1 MAGFGV
7 DAAVETSGRSVCV
20 TSAGQEPFSICL
32 QINFP
37 GVTLREHPAEL
48 FARQLLLEK
57 VPDRQDVLHLF
68 DLLPREE
75 SSRGSPDPLAFG
87 CGCWVHD
94 ARFGLRRNNR
104 VFPASVQLLNVFV
117 RSVRP
122 SHVWTSIVI
131 FADVRAPRHRDLR
144 NNFDPNL
151 VVALSQ
157 FEGGNIFVVQPEGPD
172 VAYDAGETVRG
183 IILDPR
189 TQPCLLHA
197 RRDEHFTLPW
207 RGRRVVLVAFCI
219 DHVLQLTDDQRVNFA
234 GSAFGRLRRE
244 ASLLLASARLS
255 KCVSKSFLRLLAC
268 LSLCDVSKFGPYP
281 CTMHP

>member
-20 TSAGQEPFSICL
+20 TSAGHEPFSICL

-94 ARFGLRRNNR
+94 ARFG
-104 VFPASVQLLNVFV
+104 FATIACSQLLC
-117 RSVRP
+117 S
-122 SHVWTSIVI
+122 S
-131 FADVRAPRHRDLR
+131 
-144 NNFDPNL
+144 
-151 VVALSQ
+151 
-157 FEGGNIFVVQPEGPD
+157 
-172 VAYDAGETVRG
+172 
-183 IILDPR
+183 
-189 TQPCLLHA
+189 
-197 RRDEHFTLPW
+197 
-207 RGRRVVLVAFCI
+207 
-219 DHVLQLTDDQRVNFA
+219 
-234 GSAFGRLRRE
+234 
-244 ASLLLASARLS
+244 
-255 KCVSKSFLRLLAC
+255 
-268 LSLCDVSKFGPYP
+268 
-281 CTMHP
+281 